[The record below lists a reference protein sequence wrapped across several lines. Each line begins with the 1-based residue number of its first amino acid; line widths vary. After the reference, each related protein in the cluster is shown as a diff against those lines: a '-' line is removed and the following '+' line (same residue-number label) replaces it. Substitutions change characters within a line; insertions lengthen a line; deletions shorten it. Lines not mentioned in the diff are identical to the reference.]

1 MNLEG
6 KKILLVEDDPDQ
18 IEMYVLEAELKGL
31 EILNAKNESEAL
43 ELAKQEQ
50 PDLIL
55 LDMLLGEDY
64 GMDVL
69 KKLKSNDKTKN
80 IKVLFLT
87 NFKKKNLIEEAKEA
101 GAEELILKADY
112 VPSQVIE
119 KIEKYL

>member
-18 IEMYVLEAELKGL
+18 IEMYVLEAQLKGL
-31 EILNAKNESEAL
+31 EILTAKSEKKAL
-43 ELAKQEQ
+43 KLAEQEQ

-64 GMDVL
+64 GIDIL
-69 KKLKSNDKTKN
+69 KKLKSNDKTKK
-80 IKVLFLT
+80 IKVVFLT
-87 NFKKKNLIEEAKEA
+87 NFKKKNLIEEAEEL

-112 VPSQVIE
+112 VPSQVME
-119 KIEKYL
+119 KIKKYL